1 MGSCQADM
9 SKPSSAAASPAI
21 KPADGVTQLASFD
34 GFPGQP
40 MMVGQ
45 TQYMPGQ
52 TFSQPGGQMQAVESY
67 RLVPQPPKTEYQ
79 TIQKKVPKTVMQMKQ
94 EVVMQTQTRE
104 VPKVAYDARTVMV
117 PKSVMED
124 YTVDQIK
131 MVAISIPSRCSA
143 RSGSRSPASSRSRAP

>member
-1 MGSCQADM
+1 MGKQAR
-9 SKPSSAAASPAI
+9 SRFEQTCPSPALPASPAI
-21 KPADGVTQLASFD
+21 KPADGVTQLASFGGSFS

-52 TFSQPGGQMQAVESY
+52 TFSQAGGQMQAVESY
-67 RLVPQPPKTEYQ
+67 RLVPHPPKTEYQ
-79 TIQKKVPKTVMQMKQ
+79 TIQKKVPKT
-94 EVVMQTQTRE
+94 VMQTQTRE

-124 YTVDQIK
+124 YTVDQI
-131 MVAISIPSRCSA
+131 
-143 RSGSRSPASSRSRAP
+143 